1 MTIVFIIGV
10 VLFGYIKED
19 VKVEVTAVNVEIT
32 GQDTKI
38 KVVSED
44 SAKLDKSIQEEL
56 ETKAKYEKD
65 IAELKKY

>member
-10 VLFGYIKED
+10 VLFGDIKED

-44 SAKLDKSIQEEL
+44 IAKVDKLIQEEL
-56 ETKAKYEKD
+56 ETNAKLKKD

>member
-10 VLFGYIKED
+10 VLFGDIKED
-19 VKVEVTAVNVEIT
+19 LKVEVTAVNVEIN

-44 SAKLDKSIQEEL
+44 IAKVDKLIQEEL
-56 ETKAKYEKD
+56 ETKAKREKD